1 MRFLKE
7 LLGNLTEVV
16 DETDGGVF
24 LERIRDA
31 VDVDVAFVK
40 EMVKDVDRLEGRLAL
55 LFEAK
60 DEVDP
65 FVEMRGDEVTLER
78 LTMSADK
85 LPRIAFGPRG

>member
-24 LERIRDA
+24 LERVRDG
-31 VDVDVAFVK
+31 VDIDVALVEK
-40 EMVKDVDRLEGRLAL
+40 MMKDVDGFEGRLAL
-55 LFEAK
+55 LLEAE

-65 FVEMRGDEVTLER
+65 LV
-78 LTMSADK
+78 
-85 LPRIAFGPRG
+85 